1 VDICLNIVYAQMFCL
16 YWSRFVTTR
25 QDPLF
30 KSDLTL
36 LTPTAATP
44 LQIQHD
50 PAMPK
55 SLRSPLW
62 RNAAWCRMN
71 LGYRLFLVYLL
82 VTFPSGTPFWPTCF
96 MCCIAEGLLV
106 MSPFFLCSSHLSSC
120 RPQGVSY
127 FGASSG
133 SSRTVNGKF
142 ADCFMVL
149 KTIKVYPLV
158 N

>member
-1 VDICLNIVYAQMFCL
+1 MDICLYIVYAQMFCL

-106 MSPFFLCSSHLSSC
+106 MSPFFCARHILAVVDRKVFPILVHPLGQAG
-120 RPQGVSY
+120 PWTVN
-127 FGASSG
+127 
-133 SSRTVNGKF
+133 SRTVLWF
-142 ADCFMVL
+142 
-149 KTIKVYPLV
+149 
-158 N
+158 